1 MYVLAEILFD
11 GDYEEVII
19 AVGADYIEKYD
30 DYIFFYVDSEED
42 LESLKKE
49 GVEDFVVTRI
59 LERYDTAEEIF

>member
-30 DYIFFYVDSEED
+30 DKIFFYVDSEED